1 MEKEISGRIVLKHDL
16 EENWLKATTFI
27 PKQGE
32 IIIYDIDENYN
43 YERLKIGNG
52 TDIVSVLPFLDEDI
66 ASRILAL
73 ETWSQEIEEKIG
85 YIDYETKEDA
95 QDKLT
100 EAKAYTDFK
109 TSTLAST
116 SSVNTTINTHNT
128 STSAHE
134 DIRALIDGLTTRLN
148 ALADSDDTTLDQL
161 SEIVAYIKSNKSL
174 IDGITTSKINVSDIV
189 NNLTTNTEGKVLSAT
204 QGVAIKALIDALQT
218 ELDSLAIADIN
229 GLQSALDEKAASSH
243 IHDDRYYTET
253 EVDTAIANSKNTW
266 YGTCPT
272 AANTAAKVVT
282 TNTGDFSLT
291 TGNIVY
297 VLFTYAAYSNSTLN
311 VDGTGAIAIKT
322 AGTTGVV
329 TYQWAANEAIGF
341 VYDGTYFRMLDGMV
355 ANTTYYGMTKLSSST
370 SSTST
375 TMAATPSAVKSAYDR
390 PATMLNRT
398 TNVNAADT
406 NYSTYMA
413 RGASLNSADTIP
425 TVNGT
430 IAWTYK

>member
-73 ETWSQEIEEKIG
+73 ETWSQEIEEKIA

-148 ALADSDDTTLDQL
+148 TVANSDDTTLDQM
-161 SEIVAYIKSNKSL
+161 SEIVSYIKSNKSL
-174 IDGITTSKINVSDIV
+174 IDNITTNKVNFSDIV
-189 NNLTTNTEGKVLSAT
+189 DNLTTNVSSKPLSAA
-204 QGVAIKALIDALQT
+204 QGVALKALIDAIEVPTKISDLTNDMAVLYTSQSLT
-218 ELDSLAIADIN
+218 ESQKAQARANLGITSTGSSEDSSNLLIGSIDDITPLEVKQALEAGKFVILSDAGLYYTNFELIGGLSVSAYAFGYGASGCAIYQLYGETTWNISEKKNLIISDSLILDIES
-229 GLQSALDEKAASSH
+229 GGTGQASIEDTTYTTPRYRASALVSA
-243 IHDDRYYTET
+243 ET
-253 EVDTAIANSKNTW
+253 S
-266 YGTCPT
+266 P
-272 AANTAAKVVT
+272 T
-282 TNTGDFSLT
+282 TN
-291 TGNIVY
+291 
-297 VLFTYAAYSNSTLN
+297 
-311 VDGTGAIAIKT
+311 
-322 AGTTGVV
+322 GVINWI
-329 TYQWAANEAIGF
+329 YE
-341 VYDGTYFRMLDGMV
+341 
-355 ANTTYYGMTKLSSST
+355 
-370 SSTST
+370 
-375 TMAATPSAVKSAYDR
+375 
-390 PATMLNRT
+390 
-398 TNVNAADT
+398 
-406 NYSTYMA
+406 
-413 RGASLNSADTIP
+413 
-425 TVNGT
+425 
-430 IAWTYK
+430 